1 MGIYYCGSFTQ
12 ELSIKNE
19 DAMVLLIAWYFLCY
33 VPIFKASRMLV
44 EKQCTARGLHFSL
57 SQKENKGRINCDTL
71 SDFLPHIIIYTTLY
85 FHQEALIYAPQF
97 SSYITVLPY
106 FLGLDCVDCIQKG
119 DSFSPHNNSQ
129 QQRKTPFYINVSPK
143 KSFGFIGHPK
153 KMAFQYFHL
162 FSSLVEQ

>member
-1 MGIYYCGSFTQ
+1 MYPYSRQAECWWRSSVLQEGFT
-12 ELSIKNE
+12 
-19 DAMVLLIAWYFLCY
+19 
-33 VPIFKASRMLV
+33 
-44 EKQCTARGLHFSL
+44 SL
-57 SQKENKGRINCDTL
+57 FPEKENKGRINCDTL

-143 KSFGFIGHPK
+143 KSFGFIGHLK
-153 KMAFQYFHL
+153 KWL
-162 FSSLVEQ
+162 FSISNFSVVWLNSKINFGTEKPFCLFLIFEKIKKQDRVYM